1 MNGVPLIISHPGFA
15 DPVQD
20 SQACFRAV
28 LDAMARPGQTH
39 AVAALDPP
47 PGLDPATAAVLL
59 TLADADTPLWLDPAA
74 TAARDWITFHCGAPA
89 AAAEFAALALALGP
103 VRLDAFPA
111 GTDDAPEHG
120 ATIILQVAA
129 LGRGTAFELS
139 GPGLAAPAL
148 LEVDGLPA
156 EFVAEWAANHALF
169 PCGVDV
175 ILCAGDRIAALP
187 RTVQIRHAQF
197 GEA

>member
-1 MNGVPLIISHPGFA
+1 MSGAFMSGALMTVSHPGFA

-28 LDAMARPGQTH
+28 LDSMARPGRIH
-39 AVAALDPP
+39 VVAALHPP

-59 TLADADTPLWLDPAA
+59 TLVDADTPLWLDPAA
-74 TAARDWITFHCGAPA
+74 MAAQDWITFHCGAPA
-89 AAAEFAALALALGP
+89 AAAEAATLALALGP

-111 GTDDAPEHG
+111 GTDDAPELG

-129 LGRGTAFELS
+129 LGRGAGLELS

-148 LEVDGLPA
+148 LMVDGLPA
-156 EFVAEWAANHALF
+156 GFIAEWAANHARF
-169 PCGVDV
+169 PRGVDV

-187 RTVQIRHAQF
+187 RTVQIR
-197 GEA
+197 EA

>member
-1 MNGVPLIISHPGFA
+1 MSVSHPGFA

-28 LDAMARPGQTH
+28 LEAMARPGRTH

-74 TAARDWITFHCGAPA
+74 TPARDWITFHCGAPA
-89 AAAEFAALALALGP
+89 AAAEFAVLALALEP

-111 GTDDAPEHG
+111 GTDDAPELG

-129 LGRGTAFELS
+129 LGRGTAFGLS

-156 EFVAEWAANHALF
+156 DFVVKWAANHALF
-169 PCGVDV
+169 PRGVDV

-187 RTVQIRHAQF
+187 RTVQIR
-197 GEA
+197 EA